1 MKQYDVIIIGGG
13 LGGLTAGAKLAKDG
27 KKVLLVEQHHQLG
40 GCATTFRR
48 KEYTWDVGLHA
59 MDGLDDDDR
68 KKRIFEELGVSDKVQ
83 FITVPDFYRIKN
95 KRLDIV
101 VPSSAREAA
110 KLLIEKFPD
119 EQRGIKKFFKKIKS
133 IQLESNRIPMERW
146 KFLLTLPFFP
156 FLFPTIFFYTFKTVG
171 SFLDQEISSNDL
183 KIILCSNIFFYHDDP
198 YSMSMIYF
206 GIAQSSYF
214 NGGSHYI
221 RGGSQKLSDYLGW
234 IIKKNGGDIKLNN
247 YVLEI
252 ITEKNKAVGIKYISK
267 LDKGK
272 TQHTAY
278 SKRII
283 ANNAIPN
290 IPSMLKKGDRKR
302 VLLSKKN
309 KNMIKPCSL
318 ISIYIGF
325 KKEPKKLMNKN
336 YCTFFLGDNIRKI
349 NHIQNNSRD
358 DFSERSFFFTDYSQ
372 IDSGLTPKGKSVG
385 TISTVD
391 YFADWENLT
400 EDEYRKKKDKV
411 AHTLF
416 KRLEEVIPGITD
428 EIECYEVGT
437 PKTIQKY
444 TCNPEG
450 IAYGFAQIPR
460 QSGIFRLSNKSP
472 VKNLYFASAWTNPGG
487 GFTGTIFS
495 GWFCA
500 HEVISSLKPLF
511 CSRCNYLKNDKTKR
525 TDV

>member
-1 MKQYDVIIIGGG
+1 
-13 LGGLTAGAKLAKDG
+13 
-27 KKVLLVEQHHQLG
+27 
-40 GCATTFRR
+40 
-48 KEYTWDVGLHA
+48 
-59 MDGLDDDDR
+59 
-68 KKRIFEELGVSDKVQ
+68 
-83 FITVPDFYRIKN
+83 
-95 KRLDIV
+95 
-101 VPSSAREAA
+101 
-110 KLLIEKFPD
+110 
-119 EQRGIKKFFKKIKS
+119 
-133 IQLESNRIPMERW
+133 
-146 KFLLTLPFFP
+146 
-156 FLFPTIFFYTFKTVG
+156 YTFKTVG
-171 SFLDQEISSNDL
+171 SFLDQEISNNDL

-206 GIAQSSYF
+206 GIPQSSYF

-221 RGGSQKLSDYLGW
+221 HGGSQKLSDSLGW

-247 YVLEI
+247 FVTEI
-252 ITEKNKAVGIKYISK
+252 IIEKNKAVGIKYINK
-267 LDKGK
+267 LDKGE

-302 VLLSKKN
+302 VLLKKKN

-318 ISIYIGF
+318 ISIYIGL
-325 KKEPKKLMNKN
+325 KKEPKELMNKN
-336 YCTFFLGDNIRKI
+336 YSTFLLGDNISKISHIRK
-349 NHIQNNSRD
+349 NSRD
-358 DFSERSFFFTDYSQ
+358 DFSERSFFFIDYSQ
-372 IDSGLTPKGKSVG
+372 IDSGLTPKGRSVG

-391 YFADWENLT
+391 YFADWERLT
-400 EDEYRKKKDKV
+400 EDEYRKKKDEV

-416 KRLEEVIPGITD
+416 KRLEQLIPGITD

-450 IAYGFAQIPR
+450 IVYGFAQIPR
-460 QSGIFRLSNKSP
+460 QAGIFRLPNKSP

-487 GFTGTIFS
+487 GFTGAIFS

-500 HEVISSLKPLF
+500 HEVTNSLKPLF
-511 CSRCNYLKNDKTKR
+511 FSGSNYLKNLKKR
-525 TDV
+525 KDG